1 MCGTKNNEER
11 ASWVTVGGPVKGSFA
26 ITDSIDYFNYFVSD
40 IGVRVDDPCKAH
52 DDNID
57 IQLTPAK
64 TAVKDLKFHDGTD
77 SVFWLRHEC

>member
-11 ASWVTVGGPVKGSFA
+11 SFWVTVGGPIKGSFA
-26 ITDSIDYFNYFVSD
+26 ITYRSDLLNNFVSD

-52 DDNID
+52 DDNTH
-57 IQLTPAK
+57 IQLSPAK

-77 SVFWLRHEC
+77 SEFWLRF